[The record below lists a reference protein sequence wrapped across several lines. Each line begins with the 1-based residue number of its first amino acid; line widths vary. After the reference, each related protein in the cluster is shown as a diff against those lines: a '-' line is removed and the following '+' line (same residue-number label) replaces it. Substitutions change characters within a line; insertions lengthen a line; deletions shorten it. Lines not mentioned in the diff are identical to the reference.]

1 MKRSLPILIALLM
14 ILSLPLTAAADE
26 LPSCRCP
33 AGTEGAFYKGSG
45 SEANPFRIRTE
56 EQLRHLE
63 QHPDQHFR
71 LDASLKISE
80 WEPLCPDTPFT
91 GSLDGKN
98 KKLDLS
104 APLFAEIGEGGYVF
118 RLTLNGD
125 MTAGADALFT
135 GFAAEENAGRLYE
148 VRATGTLTVPEN
160 AAPEAAVGGIVGR
173 NTGFINSC
181 SFPGTILDRRPQA
194 GTAVGAI
201 AGVNDPATVQG
212 LPTMITAHSGFAAKG
227 GAGDKKEDNTLD
239 NIIKSIC
246 LGPDAIEV
254 DVRIYQDPEG
264 NKIPVL
270 AHDKDMG
277 GPDCLTVEE
286 VLKLLLGD
294 HPRSAELTENY
305 KTIPI
310 QLDQKESAVAEHV
323 FPLIDALGFPLERV
337 IFPVGAP
344 TSVEEK
350 LAFWQ
355 ELSGRGLQIWVTPA
369 PRYYDDIAAY
379 ADFLDTLQIPVVVNM
394 SFKDAT
400 PEKIAY
406 LKERGYGVSIWTL
419 NTHTDIV
426 ENMAVGAFNIT
437 SRLEEVLLIREGFRA
452 GLLGTAWTAQLPEAG
467 TSSAPM
473 PPAVAPEADA
483 PSPALL
489 AVPAVFLCL
498 IPALRRRKKKN
509 ENKENN

>member
-1 MKRSLPILIALLM
+1 MRRFLPILLALLL
-14 ILSLPLTAAADE
+14 ILPLAVTAADF
-26 LPSCRCP
+26 PSCKCP

-56 EQLRHLE
+56 EELRHLE

-71 LDASLKISE
+71 MDASLKITD
-80 WEPLCPDTPFT
+80 WEPLCRDTAFT

-104 APLFAEIGEGGYVF
+104 APLFSKIGENGYVF

-125 MTAGADALFT
+125 MTAGEDALFT

-148 VRATGTLTVPEN
+148 IRVGGTLTVPED
-160 AAPEAAVGGIVGR
+160 AAPETAVGGIVGR

-181 SFPGTILDRRPQA
+181 SFTGSIRDLRPQP
-194 GTAVGAI
+194 GTAVGAVT
-201 AGVNDPATVQG
+201 GTNDPATVPG

-227 GAGDKKEDNTLD
+227 GPGDKKEDNTLD

-246 LGPDAIEV
+246 LRPDAVEV
-254 DVRIYQDPEG
+254 DVRIYTDPEG
-264 NKIPVL
+264 DKTAVL
-270 AHDKDMG
+270 AHDKDMV
-277 GPDCLTVEE
+277 GPDCVTVEE
-286 VLKLLLGD
+286 VLKLLMGD
-294 HPRSAELTENY
+294 HPRVSELTENY
-305 KTIPI
+305 KTILI
-310 QLDQKESAVAEHV
+310 QLDQKETAVAEVV
-323 FPLIDALGFPLERV
+323 FPLIDSLGFPLERV

-344 TSVEEK
+344 TSVEED

-355 ELSGRGLQIWVTPA
+355 DLSARGLQVWVTPD

-406 LKERGYGVSIWTL
+406 LKDRGYGVSIWTL
-419 NTHTDIV
+419 NTHTDLV
-426 ENMAVGAFNIT
+426 EHMAVGAFNIT
-437 SRLEEVLLIREGFRA
+437 SRLEEALLIREGFRA
-452 GLLGTAWTAQLPEAG
+452 GLLGNDWTAQLPEAG

-473 PPAVAPEADA
+473 PPETTPEADS

-489 AVPAVFLCL
+489 AIPAVFLCL
-498 IPALRRRKKKN
+498 LPALTRRKKKEENN
-509 ENKENN
+509 ENK